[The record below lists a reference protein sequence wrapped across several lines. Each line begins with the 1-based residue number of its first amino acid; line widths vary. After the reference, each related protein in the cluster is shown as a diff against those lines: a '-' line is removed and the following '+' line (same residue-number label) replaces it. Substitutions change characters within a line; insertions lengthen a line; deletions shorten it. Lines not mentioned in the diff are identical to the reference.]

1 MRRLI
6 LLMTALLVLAL
17 VPTTA
22 GARAFPDRIPLPDG
36 FFPEGIAISGNTAYV
51 GSLIDG
57 TIVAQDLRSGATTQ
71 FAGPPGSAAIA
82 VGLDV
87 DDRGRLW
94 VAGGGPALDPG
105 LVPAV
110 RAYDTTTGAL
120 VYERAVGAGFVNDV
134 IVTEDAAWFTD
145 SFAAQLI
152 RVPIADDGT
161 IGEPQNVPLVGDYV
175 QVPGAFGL
183 NGIEATG
190 NMLVVAQAT
199 APDVPGAALY
209 AVPADSDAPVLAAE
223 RIALDGLLV
232 GADGLVL
239 VGRTLHVVTGP
250 DGIVEVKLAGN
261 LGSGKVGPAVPVP
274 GSVTPTTAA
283 KFGAQ
288 LYVVDA
294 KFPTSGAPFETYET
308 VAVPR

>member
-1 MRRLI
+1 MRRL
-6 LLMTALLVLAL
+6 TLLVITLLTLAV
-17 VPTTA
+17 VPTVA
-22 GARAFPDRIPLPDG
+22 GASAFPDRIPLPDG

-51 GSLIDG
+51 GSLVNG
-57 TIVAQDLRSGATTQ
+57 AIVAQDLRSGATTQ
-71 FAGPPGSAAIA
+71 FAASPGPGAIA

-87 DDRGRLW
+87 DDRGLLW
-94 VAGGGPALDPG
+94 VAGGGPVLDPA
-105 LVPAV
+105 LAPAV

-120 VYERAVGAGFVNDV
+120 VYERPVGAGFVNDV
-134 IVTEDAAWFTD
+134 IVSEDAAWFTD
-145 SFAAQLI
+145 SFSAQLI

-161 IGEPQNVPLVGDYV
+161 IGEPQNVVLGGDYV
-175 QVPGAFGL
+175 PGLGFGL
-183 NGIEATG
+183 NGIEVTG
-190 NMLVVAQAT
+190 DMLVVAQSA

-209 AVPADSDAPVLAAE
+209 AVPADATAAQLAAD
-223 RIALDGLLV
+223 RIALDGTLV

-239 VGRTLHVVTGP
+239 VGRSLHVVTGP
-250 DGIVEVKLAGN
+250 AGIVEVKLAGD

-274 GSVTPTTAA
+274 ASVTPTTAA

-294 KFPTSGAPFETYET
+294 KFPTFGNPFETYET